1 MKVYSGFDKLSPCRA
16 PPGSYTARSGLVF
29 FRRLAL
35 LATTA
40 LAAGLAAAGAL
51 GLRFNLTSSLPVGV
65 YRVTNDAPT
74 LERGAIVLYCLP
86 PLIAR
91 LAHDRGYVPRG
102 GVCAEGLVPIGKIA
116 AALPGDT
123 VGVAPDGITVNG
135 RPQLHSR
142 SLKADMM
149 GRQLPRLVGG
159 SYLVRRGEIWL
170 LAPSDRS
177 FDSRY
182 LGPLTAENVVARV
195 YPFWISR
202 GFR

>member
-1 MKVYSGFDKLSPCRA
+1 MKVYSGFDRLGPCRA
-16 PPGSYTARSGLVF
+16 FPGFYKARSALVF
-29 FRRLAL
+29 FHRSAL

-40 LAAGLAAAGAL
+40 LVAGLAAAGAL
-51 GLRFNLTSSLPVGV
+51 GLRFNLTSSLPIGV

-74 LERGAIVLYCLP
+74 LARGAIVLYCLP
-86 PLIAR
+86 PSIAR
-91 LAHDRGYVPRG
+91 FAHDRGYVPKG

-123 VGVAPDGITVNG
+123 VGVAADGITVNG

-142 SLKADMM
+142 SLQADMM

-159 SYLVRRGEIWL
+159 SYVVRRGYIWL
-170 LAPSDRS
+170 LAPADRS

-182 LGPLTAENVVARV
+182 WGPLRVENVLARV
-195 YPFWISR
+195 YPLWVSR
-202 GFR
+202 GLR